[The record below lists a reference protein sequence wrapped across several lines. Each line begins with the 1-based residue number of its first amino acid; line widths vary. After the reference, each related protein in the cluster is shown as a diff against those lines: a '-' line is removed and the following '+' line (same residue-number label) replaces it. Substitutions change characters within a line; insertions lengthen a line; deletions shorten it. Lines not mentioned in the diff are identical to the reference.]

1 MLFEPILPARGTQ
14 QGHDP
19 PSPTKPPGCSPS
31 SGHLQHG
38 EVEVRVQDVGD
49 GPTATHG
56 LEEPQRPHAL
66 VRSLMNLQRELPPAI
81 NPLLI
86 MGRVL
91 TVLLSPV
98 SPPGS
103 SL

>member
-1 MLFEPILPARGTQ
+1 MIFEPILPARGTQ

-49 GPTATHG
+49 GPTAAHG